1 VVDWSQFLTNG
12 GTRIDFGRVA
22 EVGVGTVFGA
32 VFTGIVS
39 VLLGLVDIPLALL
52 GGLTNFLADVVG
64 IVAGLP
70 AVIVERGWAAAIPF
84 VLEAG
89 PAGYIAGLSIA
100 LVTLYVI
107 AQVVSG
113 VRE

>member
-1 VVDWSQFLTNG
+1 MVDWSQFLTNG

-52 GGLTNFLADVVG
+52 GGLTNFLATVVE

-70 AVIVERGWAAAIPF
+70 AVIVERGWTAAIPF
-84 VLEAG
+84 VLDAG
-89 PAGYIAGLSIA
+89 PAGYVAGLSIA
-100 LVTLYVI
+100 LMTFYVI
-107 AQVVSG
+107 AQVVSR
-113 VRE
+113 VHE

>member
-52 GGLTNFLADVVG
+52 GGLTDFLGRVVG

-70 AVIVERGWAAAIPF
+70 AVIIERGFLAAVPF
-84 VLEAG
+84 VLDAG
-89 PAGYIAGLSIA
+89 IAGYA
-100 LVTLYVI
+100 LAVGVVLLTLFSLEW
-107 AQVVSG
+107 VVSRVG
-113 VRE
+113 E